1 MNLVPLAGGILLLV
15 GVAIDLRTKRRESG
29 WPHRVMFYLVLFL
42 GLALVGIGVATSP
55 VRNEPV
61 ELKLIGAPPP

>member
-15 GVAIDLRTKRRESG
+15 GVAIDLRRKRRETG
-29 WPHRVMFYLVLFL
+29 WPFRVMFYLVLFL
-42 GLALVGIGVATSP
+42 GLALVGIGGFTSP

-61 ELKLIGAPPP
+61 ELKVNVAPPP

>member
-1 MNLVPLAGGILLLV
+1 MNLVPLAGGILLL
-15 GVAIDLRTKRRESG
+15 GSLVADKLLRRDTG

-42 GLALVGIGVATSP
+42 GLALVGIGVVTSP